1 MDKDIIKIIS
11 LDDDAIK
18 IELELT
24 EDIDSLLNLLLQQ
37 NFIKD
42 WCISDPEVIYR
53 I

>member
-11 LDDDAIK
+11 LKDDVIK
-18 IELELT
+18 IELDLT
-24 EDIDSLLNLLLQQ
+24 EDTIKLLDLLRRQ

-42 WCISDPEVIYR
+42 WCITNPEVIYK